1 MNERVPV
8 TDFTFHHHQPIQIR
22 FNDIDLLGHLNNAL
36 YFQFMDL
43 AKVSYFKQFTG
54 DRYDWSK
61 IGLVVAHI
69 DVDFIAPTYINDH
82 IEVLTAVA
90 SISNKSLVLSQRVVE
105 VTTGE
110 VKCVANTVMVNFD
123 PASNRSV
130 PISDEWRKRL
140 SDYEGRTF

>member
-1 MNERVPV
+1 M
-8 TDFTFHHHQPIQIR
+8 
-22 FNDIDLLGHLNNAL
+22 
-36 YFQFMDL
+36 
-43 AKVSYFKQFTG
+43 
-54 DRYDWSK
+54 
-61 IGLVVAHI
+61 AHI
-69 DVDFIAPTYINDH
+69 DVDFIAPTYINDN

-140 SDYEGRTF
+140 SDYEGRAF

>member
-1 MNERVPV
+1 MNEKIPQP
-8 TDFTFHHHQPIQIR
+8 DYEFHHRQPIQIR

-69 DVDFIAPTYINDH
+69 DVDFIAPTFINDN

-90 SISNKSLVLSQRVVE
+90 SISRSSLVLDQRVVE
-105 VTTGE
+105 KDTGE
-110 VKCVANTVMVNFD
+110 VKCIAHTVMVNFD
-123 PASNRSV
+123 PSVGRSF
-130 PISDEWRKRL
+130 PISDEWRSRL
-140 SDYEGRTF
+140 SSYEGREL